1 MQKGGN
7 NFLFPNSLQ
16 IVLNEKYLLF
26 NYEKPLQKKIKIA
39 KQIYK
44 LITTICK
51 DNPENEKYT
60 YNLKD
65 NFLF

>member
-1 MQKGGN
+1 MKT
-7 NFLFPNSLQ
+7 
-16 IVLNEKYLLF
+16 V
-26 NYEKPLQKKIKIA
+26 QKKIEIA